1 MNNTKNHWTDDDG
14 WQHDDLT
21 KRQGSVGYAIEK
33 YMRQITEIE
42 DVDELRRFF
51 FNVIMD
57 PIEIQG
63 TSEEKKQV
71 YMEKSNK
78 IDDVDDLRD
87 FIFAIH
93 GRAKDYK
100 RKLARK

>member
-1 MNNTKNHWTDDDG
+1 MKNTKNHWTDDEG
-14 WQHDDLT
+14 WMHDDLT
-21 KRQGSVGYAIEK
+21 KRPGSVGYAIEK
-33 YMRQITEIE
+33 YMRQITTID
-42 DVDELRRFF
+42 DVDELRRLFF
-51 FNVIMD
+51 DVVMD
-57 PIEIQG
+57 PVEIQG

-71 YMEKSNK
+71 YMEKANK
-78 IDDVDDLRD
+78 IDDVDDLRE